1 MALNNQHLLS
11 HRASRDQE
19 SGIGLAEWFWLRVS
33 HVAKILA
40 GAGVRGSGR
49 LQICP
54 GMKNLLLRRLAPSPG
69 WLALFVGG
77 KAPSLSTGLLE
88 CPCHMATGFP

>member
-40 GAGVRGSGR
+40 GLGSSAD
-49 LQICP
+49 LP
-54 GMKNLLLRRLAPSPG
+54 GDEESASKVTSSLT
-69 WLALFVGG
+69 WLVGTVCWWEG
-77 KAPSLSTGLLE
+77 SVPLHWA
-88 CPCHMATGFP
+88 A